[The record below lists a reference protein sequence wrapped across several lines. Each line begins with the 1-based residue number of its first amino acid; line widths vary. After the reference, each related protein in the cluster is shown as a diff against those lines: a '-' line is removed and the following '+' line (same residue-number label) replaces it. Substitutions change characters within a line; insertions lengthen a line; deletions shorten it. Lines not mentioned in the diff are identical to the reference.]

1 MKPNLSNFRARR
13 DKRHPGGAATLLAA
27 ALFLLLGAAG
37 ATANGARAETDA
49 PAVPRDAAA
58 PGRPAAL
65 DALVKGL
72 QARYERLEDFKARF
86 EQQSRLEAAGSAQ
99 IARGE
104 VFFQKP
110 GRMRWNYETPEPQQ
124 ILISEGKLTQYV
136 PADKQIVV
144 QGLDTN
150 RVEYAFLTGL
160 GELENEFNIRWAEPR
175 RRPDDPLEYI
185 ELTPRDADAS
195 FARLVLGVETRGHR
209 ILATEVKDFLGN
221 VTSLRFEKLQ
231 DNVGLG
237 ADVFAINK
245 PAGVDVIDMTDGWTT
260 P

>member
-1 MKPNLSNFRARR
+1 MKPNLSNSRSRR
-13 DKRHPGGAATLLAA
+13 GKRHPGGTVTLLAA
-27 ALFLLLGAAG
+27 VFCLLLGPPG
-37 ATANGARAETDA
+37 ATANGASAGPGA
-49 PAVPRDAAA
+49 PAVSQDAVPA
-58 PGRPAAL
+58 RPTAL

-72 QARYERLEDFKARF
+72 QARYEHLEDFKARF
-86 EQQSRLEAAGSAQ
+86 EQQSRLEATSSAQ

-124 ILISEGKLTQYV
+124 VLIREGKLTQYV

-175 RRPDDPLEYI
+175 RRPGDSLEYI

-221 VTSLRFEKLQ
+221 VTSLRFEELQ